1 MRVMAIQ
8 RGAWNEVRASSM
20 EPQCAEARCRRV
32 NEQLDPAESHYV
44 RRVLIV
50 IAIAAGVL
58 LLWELRQVVVLLFG
72 AVMVATV
79 FRAISDMLEKHLHL
93 PERIAVLLSVLVIV
107 GIIGGVVWSVGSQ
120 IGAQSQNLAATPPR
134 AAQIIDDR
142 VAGMGLGHPV
152 ATWMRNLRSGGL
164 VGADLKNVLS
174 SVTLSAASFLI
185 VFFGGIFLAAEPRL
199 YGIGLIKL
207 IPPARRRLVAEAM
220 EESDHALRL
229 WLKGQ
234 LWAMILIF
242 LMTWAGLW
250 ALGVPSALVLALIS
264 GVLEFIPYAGAI
276 TSSIPAIMVALVQSP
291 ELALWVVGL
300 YVIVHHV
307 EAYLIQPLIQ
317 QFAVD
322 IPAVI
327 TLFALLAFGLLFG
340 ILGIL
345 LAAPL
350 AVVSYVLVKRLY
362 VIEALDT
369 PTPIPGENKD

>member
-1 MRVMAIQ
+1 MTKPPQSAD
-8 RGAWNEVRASSM
+8 SSF
-20 EPQCAEARCRRV
+20 
-32 NEQLDPAESHYV
+32 V
-44 RRVLIV
+44 RRVLIAV
-50 IAIAAGVL
+50 AIAAGIL
-58 LLWELRQVVVLLFG
+58 LLWQLRQVVVLLFG
-72 AVMVATV
+72 AVMVATI
-79 FRAISDMLEKHLHL
+79 FRAISDLLEKHLRF
-93 PERIAVLLSVLVIV
+93 PERLAVLASVLLIV
-107 GIIGGVVWSVGSQ
+107 GIIVALVWSIGSQ
-120 IGAQSQNLAATPPR
+120 VGAQSQNLANTLPR
-134 AAQIIDDR
+134 AAQMIDDR
-142 VAGMGLGHPV
+142 LAAMGLGHPV
-152 ATWMRNLRSGGL
+152 DQWMHNMHSGSIIGSNLKGFVSGL
-164 VGADLKNVLS
+164 
-174 SVTLSAASFLI
+174 TFTAASFLI

-207 IPPARRRLVAEAM
+207 IPPAKRRLVAEAM

-242 LMTWAGLW
+242 LMTWIGLW
-250 ALGVPSALVLALIS
+250 LLGVPSALVLGLIS
-264 GVLEFIPYAGAI
+264 GTLEFIPYAGAI

-300 YVIVHHV
+300 YVLVHHI

-327 TLFALLAFGLLFG
+327 TLFALLAFALLFG
-340 ILGIL
+340 VLGIL

-350 AVVSYVLVKRLY
+350 AVVAYVLVKRLY

-369 PTPIPGENKD
+369 PTPIPGEKKD

>member
-1 MRVMAIQ
+1 VAGPKRS
-8 RGAWNEVRASSM
+8 ET
-20 EPQCAEARCRRV
+20 EPTF
-32 NEQLDPAESHYV
+32 V
-44 RRVLIV
+44 RRALIV
-50 IAIAAGVL
+50 IALAALALLAWQLRTVL
-58 LLWELRQVVVLLFG
+58 VLLFG
-72 AVMVATV
+72 AVMVATI
-79 FRAISDMLEKHLHL
+79 FRAISDLLEKHLRF
-93 PERIAVLLSVLVIV
+93 PERIAVLVSVLLIV
-107 GIIGGVVWSVGSQ
+107 GVIAGVVWSIGAQ
-120 IGAQSQNLAATPPR
+120 IGAQSQNLADTLPR
-134 AAQIIDDR
+134 AAQMIDDR
-142 VAGMGLGHPV
+142 LSGMGLGHPV
-152 ATWMRNLRSGGL
+152 GQWMQHAHSGGL
-164 VGADLKNVLS
+164 IGANLKGVVS
-174 SVTLSAASFLI
+174 SLTLSIASSLI

-220 EESDHALRL
+220 EESDRALRL

-242 LMTWAGLW
+242 LMTWIGLW
-250 ALGVPSALVLALIS
+250 LLGVPSSLVLGLIS

-276 TSSIPAIMVALVQSP
+276 TSSIPAIMVAMVQSP
-291 ELALWVVGL
+291 QLALWVVGL

-307 EAYLIQPLIQ
+307 EAYLIQPVIQ
-317 QFAVD
+317 QFAVE

-340 ILGIL
+340 VLGIL

>member
-1 MRVMAIQ
+1 
-8 RGAWNEVRASSM
+8 M
-20 EPQCAEARCRRV
+20 EPQRRGERYRRV
-32 NEQLDPAESHYV
+32 NEAPETDDSRYI

-72 AVMVATV
+72 AVMVATI
-79 FRAISDMLEKHLHL
+79 FRAISDMLEKYLRL
-93 PERIAVLLSVLVIV
+93 PERIAVLLSVLLIV
-107 GIIGGVVWSVGSQ
+107 GIIAGVVWSIGSQ
-120 IGAQSQNLAATPPR
+120 IGAQSQNLADTLPQ
-134 AAQIIDDR
+134 AAQIIDGR
-142 VAGMGLGHPV
+142 LAGIGLGHPV
-152 ATWMRNLRSGGL
+152 ALWMRNLHSGGL
-164 VGADLKNVLS
+164 IGADLKGVLS

-207 IPPARRRLVAEAM
+207 IPPARRRLIAEAM

-242 LMTWAGLW
+242 LMTWLGLW
-250 ALGVPSALVLALIS
+250 LLGVPSALVLALIS

-327 TLFALLAFGLLFG
+327 TLFALLAFGLLLG
-340 ILGIL
+340 VLGIL

-369 PTPIPGENKD
+369 PTPIPGEKKD